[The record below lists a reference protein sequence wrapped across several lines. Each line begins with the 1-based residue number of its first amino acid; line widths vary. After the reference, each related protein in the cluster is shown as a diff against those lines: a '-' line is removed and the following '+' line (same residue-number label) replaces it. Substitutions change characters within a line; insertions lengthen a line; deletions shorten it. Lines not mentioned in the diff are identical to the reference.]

1 MSIKVDIHVDSGE
14 FRLASAFELPETG
27 ISAIFGPSGAGKTT
41 LLRALAGLQPAT
53 GKISLGGTTWQ
64 DETVCLP
71 AHAREAGYVFQES
84 NLFRHL
90 SVSGNLEYAHKRVP
104 DGQRR
109 VSMEQAIEL
118 LDLKELLNRN
128 SHTLSGGEQQRV
140 AIARALLSSPR
151 IMLLDEPLASLD
163 RARKEEI
170 LPLLKNLPDR
180 LGMPMIY
187 VSHAINEVARIA
199 DQLLLL
205 DKGQVTATGPIQE
218 MLTRLD
224 LPLSRDT
231 AGGAVIEATVTH
243 YDSEFALTQAEFGG
257 GTFNLPGDHGAPGQK
272 LRLQILA
279 RDVSLSLV
287 RHTDTSI
294 LNVLAARVAAI
305 EADNSAQ
312 AIIQLDVGGTPLL
325 ARITRKSVA
334 ELQLQKGS
342 DVFAQVKTVALIS

>member
-1 MSIKVDIHVDSGE
+1 MSIDVDIHANTGN
-14 FRLASAFELPETG
+14 FRLQAKFELPESG
-27 ISAIFGPSGAGKTT
+27 ISAVFGPSGAGKTT

-53 GKISLGGTTWQ
+53 GNVRVGKTIWQ
-64 DETVCLP
+64 DGAICLP
-71 AHAREAGYVFQES
+71 AHSREAGYVFQES

-90 SVSGNLEYAHKRVP
+90 SVRGNLEYAYKRVP
-104 DGQRR
+104 ADKRR
-109 VSMEQAIEL
+109 VSMDQAIEL
-118 LDLKELLNRN
+118 LDLNALINRS

-151 IMLLDEPLASLD
+151 MMLLDEPLAALD
-163 RARKEEI
+163 QSRKEEI
-170 LPLLKNLPDR
+170 LPLLKDLPAK

-205 DKGQVTATGPIQE
+205 DDGQVTASGPIHE

-224 LPLSRDT
+224 LPLSRDA
-231 AGGAVIEATVTH
+231 AGGAVIEAEISD
-243 YDSEFALTQAEFGG
+243 YDSEFALTRADFAGG
-257 GTFNLPGDHGAPGQK
+257 AFNLPGDHGAPGQK

-279 RDVSLSLV
+279 KDVSLSLA

-294 LNVLAARVAAI
+294 LNVLAARVAEI

-312 AIIQLDVGGTPLL
+312 AIIQLDIGGTPLL

-334 ELQLQKGS
+334 ELHLQTGS
-342 DVFAQVKTVALIS
+342 EVFAQVKTVALIS